1 MKHKFNL
8 ISDLVCCTSIS
19 FKPDTSISNKGKDL
33 RQREDRGT
41 PEERVSVSLFK
52 GGADGSMS
60 GNIQKGEV
68 WLSEGGEEGRW

>member
-1 MKHKFNL
+1 MIWCAVHPYLLNQTPASAIKER
-8 ISDLVCCTSIS
+8 IYD
-19 FKPDTSISNKGKDL
+19 
-33 RQREDRGT
+33 REKT
-41 PEERVSVSLFK
+41 EALQERVSVSLFK